1 MKVGVSATREP
12 FSFTDEKGRI
22 TGFDGEVA
30 RRIAAKLGRPV
41 EFLDMKF
48 SALIP
53 ALHVVQ
59 ETYGNVTY
67 QWLKDGD
74 PVPGAIGP
82 VYNIAYAQ
90 LMDEGEYVCRVSD
103 DSPATADS
111 PAAVVTVNP
120 RPPVP
125 AASAAALAGLAL
137 ALAALGARRHRS

>member
-1 MKVGVSATREP
+1 TNVMRALVETNTGRINISGPTPASATLMEGNAISLRV
-12 FSFTDEKGRI
+12 T
-22 TGFDGEVA
+22 
-30 RRIAAKLGRPV
+30 
-41 EFLDMKF
+41 
-48 SALIP
+48 
-53 ALHVVQ
+53 ALHP
-59 ETYGNVTY
+59 YGNVAY
-67 QWLKDGD
+67 QWFKDGD

-120 RPPVP
+120 RPPTP

-137 ALAALGARRHRS
+137 ALAALGARRRRA